1 MLEYLIFV
9 LSLSSLLLG
18 ASLLTNSARH
28 IAKIAGISEF
38 VIGATVVAFGTS
50 LPELASSIQAMLS
63 GHPGIVVGNVLGSN
77 VANIGLALGLTS
89 VLFPVY
95 VSRQVTD
102 IDIPFLLASAV
113 ATYVVFID
121 LKVSWIEGLIL
132 ISMYMAFIFHEISQ
146 NHSQDRATQ
155 DRATIERLD
164 RKQLIAFFLG
174 AALLHIGARYLIS
187 SALTISENLRIG
199 ESLIAFFLVAIGT
212 SLPEIAATL
221 MSAKSG
227 RADIAMG
234 NVLGSNTF
242 NSLVVLGSSTFFGA
256 VSDKAAFIAAALPA
270 MILLSILLGFMSLN
284 NRITRLE
291 GCLLLLIYCALAVN
305 LI

>member
-95 VSRQVTD
+95 VSRQITD

-146 NHSQDRATQ
+146 NHSQDRA
-155 DRATIERLD
+155 IKEKLD
-164 RKQLIAFFLG
+164 HKQLIAFFLG

-187 SALTISENLRIG
+187 SALIISENLRIG
-199 ESLIAFFLVAIGT
+199 EALIAFFLVAIGT

-221 MSAKSG
+221 MSAK
-227 RADIAMG
+227 
-234 NVLGSNTF
+234 
-242 NSLVVLGSSTFFGA
+242 
-256 VSDKAAFIAAALPA
+256 
-270 MILLSILLGFMSLN
+270 
-284 NRITRLE
+284 
-291 GCLLLLIYCALAVN
+291 
-305 LI
+305 

>member
-95 VSRQVTD
+95 VSRQITD

-146 NHSQDRATQ
+146 NHSQDRA
-155 DRATIERLD
+155 IKEKLD
-164 RKQLIAFFLG
+164 HKQLIAFFLG

-187 SALTISENLRIG
+187 SALIISENLRIG

-227 RADIAMG
+227 RAEIAMG

-256 VSDKAAFIAAALPA
+256 VSDKAAFVAAALPA

>member
-1 MLEYLIFV
+1 M
-9 LSLSSLLLG
+9 LG

-95 VSRQVTD
+95 VSRQITD

-146 NHSQDRATQ
+146 NHSQDRA
-155 DRATIERLD
+155 IKEKLD
-164 RKQLIAFFLG
+164 HKQLIAFFLG

-187 SALTISENLRIG
+187 SALIISENLRIG

>member
-95 VSRQVTD
+95 VSRQITD

-132 ISMYMAFIFHEISQ
+132 ISIYMAFIFHEISQ
-146 NHSQDRATQ
+146 NHSQDRA
-155 DRATIERLD
+155 IKEKLD
-164 RKQLIAFFLG
+164 HKQLIAFFLG

-187 SALTISENLRIG
+187 SALIISENLRIG

>member
-95 VSRQVTD
+95 VSRQITD

-113 ATYVVFID
+113 ATYVVLID

-146 NHSQDRATQ
+146 NHSQDRA
-155 DRATIERLD
+155 IKEKLD
-164 RKQLIAFFLG
+164 HKQLIAFFLG

-187 SALTISENLRIG
+187 SALIISENLRIG

-256 VSDKAAFIAAALPA
+256 VSDKAAFVAAALPA

>member
-113 ATYVVFID
+113 TTYVVFID

-146 NHSQDRATQ
+146 NHSQDRAT
-155 DRATIERLD
+155 IEKLD
-164 RKQLIAFFLG
+164 HKQLVAFLLG

-221 MSAKSG
+221 MSTKSG

-242 NSLVVLGSSTFFGA
+242 NSLVVLGSCTFFGA
-256 VSDKAAFIAAALPA
+256 VSDGEAFIAAALPA

-291 GCLLLLIYCALAVN
+291 GCLLLLIYCALTVN

>member
-95 VSRQVTD
+95 VSRQITD

-146 NHSQDRATQ
+146 NHSQDRA
-155 DRATIERLD
+155 IKEKLD
-164 RKQLIAFFLG
+164 HKQLIAFFLG

-187 SALTISENLRIG
+187 SALIISENLRIG

-256 VSDKAAFIAAALPA
+256 VSDKAAFVAAALPA

>member
-77 VANIGLALGLTS
+77 VANIGLALGLTG

-95 VSRQVTD
+95 VSRQITD

-113 ATYVVFID
+113 ATYVVLID

-146 NHSQDRATQ
+146 NHSQDRA
-155 DRATIERLD
+155 IKEKLD
-164 RKQLIAFFLG
+164 HKQLIAFFLG

-187 SALTISENLRIG
+187 SALIISENLRIG

-256 VSDKAAFIAAALPA
+256 VSDKAAFVAAALPA
-270 MILLSILLGFMSLN
+270 MILLSILLDFMSLN

>member
-18 ASLLTNSARH
+18 AGLLTNSARH

-95 VSRQVTD
+95 VSRQITD

-146 NHSQDRATQ
+146 NHSQDRAT
-155 DRATIERLD
+155 IEKLD
-164 RKQLIAFFLG
+164 HKQLVAFLLG

>member
-95 VSRQVTD
+95 VSRQITD

-146 NHSQDRATQ
+146 NHSQDRA
-155 DRATIERLD
+155 IKEKLD
-164 RKQLIAFFLG
+164 HKQLIAFFLG

-187 SALTISENLRIG
+187 SALIISENLRIG

-256 VSDKAAFIAAALPA
+256 VSDKAAFIAAALPT

>member
-95 VSRQVTD
+95 VSRQITD

-146 NHSQDRATQ
+146 NHSQDRA
-155 DRATIERLD
+155 IKEKLD
-164 RKQLIAFFLG
+164 HKQLIAFFLG

-187 SALTISENLRIG
+187 SALIISENLRIG